1 VLPLVLDVG
10 LLLLELGRLE
20 EAEELLREAYT
31 TRRRMLGSEHPST
44 LAAMDSLAVLL
55 QRAAKYG
62 DAEVLFRE
70 AIATRQAA
78 RSRVGGAIETGGARS
93 KTQGA
98 RDARDARDD
107 APRPDALTAETL
119 TSMNNLGAML
129 MKQGK
134 YEEAMQLLRTAL
146 DERKRL
152 LGSRHS
158 DTLVSLSNL
167 AALFLHMKDDVQA
180 EPYIMEAVRTS
191 QEILGGEHPYTR
203 KYANNLCALWARK
216 RGLWVVNKWQS
227 AIKGNER
234 FREMAMEN
242 MRQRREAEGE

>member
-1 VLPLVLDVG
+1 MPVHG
-10 LLLLELGRLE
+10 FARE
-20 EAEELLREAYT
+20 ER
-31 TRRRMLGSEHPST
+31 HH
-44 LAAMDSLAVLL
+44 
-55 QRAAKYG
+55 
-62 DAEVLFRE
+62 
-70 AIATRQAA
+70 
-78 RSRVGGAIETGGARS
+78 
-93 KTQGA
+93 
-98 RDARDARDD
+98 DD

-216 RGLWVVNKWQS
+216 RGRWVVNKWQS